1 MWNKMPK
8 GNKYIYLK
16 VPKTITAI
24 FFFFGGENKGCIGQQ
39 ICYNRL
45 LKHFLFSK
53 NHNTD
58 DK

>member
-8 GNKYIYLK
+8 GNKYIFK
-16 VPKTITAI
+16 GSKDNHSK
-24 FFFFGGENKGCIGQQ
+24 FFFFWGENKGCIGQQ

>member
-1 MWNKMPK
+1 MPK
-8 GNKYIYLK
+8 GNKYIFK
-16 VPKTITAI
+16 GSKDNHSKI
-24 FFFFGGENKGCIGQQ
+24 FFFWGENKGCIGQQ

-58 DK
+58 EK